1 MNDAYFVNNLTLVL
15 EVGVYVYI
23 LRTFRFVIGIRFG
36 IGDIVGFC

>member
-1 MNDAYFVNNLTLVL
+1 MNDVYFVNNLMLAL

-23 LRTFRFVIGIRFG
+23 LCMFWFVIGICFG